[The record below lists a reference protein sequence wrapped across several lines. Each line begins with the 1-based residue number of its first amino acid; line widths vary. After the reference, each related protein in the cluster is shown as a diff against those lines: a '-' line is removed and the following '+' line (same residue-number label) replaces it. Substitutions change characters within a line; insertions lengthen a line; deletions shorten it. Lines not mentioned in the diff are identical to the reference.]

1 MSNFQ
6 FLHSEW
12 PDIFEI
18 AKEAED
24 LANAKP
30 RSSLVNSRAALE
42 KGIRWMFVNDE
53 RLFDEYDSKTHVGRL
68 IQLKC
73 LKKVTEKPLRRGLN
87 LLQRLGNEAAHGEV
101 TNIEK
106 STTALKIL
114 FEFSSHLAV
123 SYSSKEIDIPE
134 YNESL
139 LTSGGVSNETK
150 HDLEQ
155 LQIGCII

>member
-24 LANAKP
+24 LANTKP

-53 RLFDEYDSKTHVGRL
+53 RLFDEYDSKTTVYRL
-68 IQLKC
+68 LLSKSLKT
-73 LKKVTEKPLRRGLN
+73 VTEKPFRKDLH
-87 LLQRLGNEAAHGEV
+87 LLQ
-101 TNIEK
+101 
-106 STTALKIL
+106 S
-114 FEFSSHLAV
+114 
-123 SYSSKEIDIPE
+123 
-134 YNESL
+134 
-139 LTSGGVSNETK
+139 
-150 HDLEQ
+150 
-155 LQIGCII
+155 